1 MSSHDRQRMSAT
13 SRQWSEADR
22 ALVRRIA
29 KFIAEVYDSAPSTD
43 RLLIDVDAAF
53 PDAPFRAF
61 VGAYFMFLIERSGAQ
76 MQ

>member
-1 MSSHDRQRMSAT
+1 MSAAPKREWT
-13 SRQWSEADR
+13 AADR

-29 KFIAEVYDSAPSTD
+29 QFIGEIYDSATSTD
-43 RLLIDVDAAF
+43 KLLIDVDAAF

-61 VGAYFMFLIERSGAQ
+61 VGGYFLFLIERSGAQ